1 MYHPLRLFLAGFL
14 MIGLVTPQLA
24 SAQEDDR
31 DDEETVIETED
42 GRRIVII
49 EEDTDGDRPRVERRV
64 IRRHAP
70 ARDLLDLWHERAAPR
85 IERRG
90 KIIFRDEDGNERRF
104 TMDGNYMQWRSNDD
118 AAVTDTTID
127 GHRVIIIR
135 TPDGNEEII
144 ELDGMMDHAFS
155 FAMPDFN
162 MPHFEQ
168 DFDFEM
174 PEGLGMHLRMFGD
187 GGSNP
192 FAFGPNFMHLEGV
205 MGASSETRREMMK
218 LERRSMELAA
228 RIRHDEGGERAELE
242 SELDDVLE
250 SLFDLRGRARAER
263 ADRMEEQA
271 EELRQEAQELRESLN
286 ERNRDRSNII
296 EERKRELLGERGHG
310 W

>member
-1 MYHPLRLFLAGFL
+1 MYQPLRLFLAGFL

-85 IERRG
+85 NERRG
-90 KIIFRDEDGNERRF
+90 EIIFRDEDGNERHF
-104 TMDGNYMQWRSNDD
+104 TMDGDYMQWRSNDD

-127 GHRVIIIR
+127 GQRVIIIR

-155 FAMPDFN
+155 FIMPDFN
-162 MPHFEQ
+162 LPHFEH
-168 DFDFEM
+168 DFGFEM
-174 PEGLGMHLRMFGD
+174 PEGNEMRLRMFGN
-187 GGSNP
+187 GGSNA
-192 FAFGPNFMHLEGV
+192 FAFGPNFMHLEGM
-205 MGASSETRREMMK
+205 MGASSETRREMME
-218 LERRSMELAA
+218 LERRSVEIASQL
-228 RIRHDEGGERAELE
+228 REEQSAELE
-242 SELDDVLE
+242 RELDEVLE
-250 SLFDLRGRARAER
+250 LLFDLRGQARAER